1 MFNFAVVDVLFFCLF
16 FLKSKH
22 LHINFKRGKQFP
34 FKNTDN
40 INGFKE
46 WLAILLHDYFKSVMV
61 VCI

>member
-1 MFNFAVVDVLFFCLF
+1 MFNFAVVDVFILLF
-16 FLKSKH
+16 FLKKSKH
-22 LHINFKRGKQFP
+22 LHINFKRGKQLP

-40 INGFKE
+40 INGSKE

>member
-1 MFNFAVVDVLFFCLF
+1 MFYSSVFFK
-16 FLKSKH
+16 KSKH

>member
-1 MFNFAVVDVLFFCLF
+1 MFYSSV
-16 FLKSKH
+16 FLKKKSKH